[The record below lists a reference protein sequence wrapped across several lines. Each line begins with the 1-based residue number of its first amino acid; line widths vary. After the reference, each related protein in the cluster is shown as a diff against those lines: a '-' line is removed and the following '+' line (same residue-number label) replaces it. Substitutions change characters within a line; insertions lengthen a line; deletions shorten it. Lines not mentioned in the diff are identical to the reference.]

1 MKTLIW
7 FVITG
12 YIPALSIAQQ
22 FFYPEDVKTELGK
35 TEILYGFDFDMNHT
49 LTLTDSSITHINP
62 AGDIIQTYAYTRFS
76 KKISEAIYYKR
87 TDGQDSLIKRFK
99 YGELSGISSFQ
110 YDSQHRTTYY
120 DFIDLDTAYNGN
132 TSYQNF
138 YEYKDSLAA
147 DGIYTTLYAYTKN
160 GNGDK
165 ELQSVKQYA
174 PIQPKYEEEEDTALP
189 VNELICD
196 YQEERHL
203 VKIKYTEVLLAAKE
217 LLTEY
222 KEHLSYESPC
232 ENFQVLQE
240 SPDKQT
246 WFLLQKR
253 KQSHSQEMRIVYYA
267 SE

>member
-1 MKTLIW
+1 MKALIW

-12 YIPALSIAQQ
+12 YIPALSFAQQ
-22 FFYPEDVKTELGK
+22 FFYPEGVKTELGK
-35 TEILYGFDFDMNHT
+35 TEILYGFDFDMNQI

-62 AGDIIQTYAYTRFS
+62 TGDIIQTYTYTRFP

-110 YDSQHRTTYY
+110 YDSQHRTIYH
-120 DFIDLDTAYNGN
+120 DFIDLDTAYDYN

-160 GNGDK
+160 GNSDK
-165 ELQSVKQYA
+165 KLLSVRQYPA
-174 PIQPKYEEEEDTALP
+174 IQPTYDEEDTVLP

-196 YQEERHL
+196 YQEERHF

-217 LLTEY
+217 LLKKYHES
-222 KEHLSYESPC
+222 LSYQSPC
-232 ENFQVLQE
+232 KNFWVLQE

-246 WFLLQKR
+246 WLLLLKR
-253 KQSHSQEMRIVYYA
+253 KPYRCQGLRIVYFTT
-267 SE
+267 E